1 MKIKRF
7 LKILSLVILVI
18 IVIVGASVVW
28 LELSSRDAATSA
40 KNFCDMVQADESSI
54 TLAGRIAHAKVDLVI
69 IESLEEKI
77 TDGSKKAS
85 EMKKLVSE
93 VKSGYIRFRFYSNSP
108 ETFDCRVKVVDG
120 KVESAEKQPYVG
132 ILMVVAAPK

>member
-1 MKIKRF
+1 MIKSL

-28 LELSSRDAATSA
+28 LELSSRDAATRA
-40 KNFCDMVQADESSI
+40 KSFCDMVQAGESTAS
-54 TLAGRIAHAKVDLVI
+54 LAGRIAQTKVDLI
-69 IESLEEKI
+69 MIESLEEKV

-85 EMKKLVSE
+85 QMKKLVSE

-120 KVESAEKQPYVG
+120 KVESAEKF
-132 ILMVVAAPK
+132 L